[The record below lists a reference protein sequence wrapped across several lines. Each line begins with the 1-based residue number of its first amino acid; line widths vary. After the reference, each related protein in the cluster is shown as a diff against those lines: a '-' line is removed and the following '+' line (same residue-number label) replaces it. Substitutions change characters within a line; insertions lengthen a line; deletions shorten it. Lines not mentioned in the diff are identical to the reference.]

1 MGNNKNIAFVVI
13 LFLLMMA
20 LYNIF
25 NGGQST
31 PNATQV
37 SFSEFLD
44 SVDAGQVDAVTLDGE
59 KIYIRSGS
67 NNFTTVQPRDAEILP
82 ILRDAGVAIEASAQE
97 QSGLMSMLG
106 VWRNRS

>member
-1 MGNNKNIAFVVI
+1 VGNNKNIAFVVI

-44 SVDAGQVDAVTLDGE
+44 SVDAGQVDAVTLTAR
-59 KIYIRSGS
+59 KSTFAVAPTISQLFNRATQKFCQSCAMLAWRLKPPHKS
-67 NNFTTVQPRDAEILP
+67 NPA
-82 ILRDAGVAIEASAQE
+82 
-97 QSGLMSMLG
+97 
-106 VWRNRS
+106 